1 MMERASAREVWRE
14 TRPLTREVQGL
25 YLAAAASVILS
36 TLITLAA
43 PALVR
48 YAVDHGISKGEMH
61 PVDVAALAI
70 LGLALLKPFVV
81 RAQTLFAATASERFL
96 DRLRG
101 VTFGKLQALPL
112 GFFEEERTG
121 VLISRLTSDVQA
133 LDEFLREALVEVV
146 GSGLQIALTVVV
158 LAILSPVLALVS
170 LVALPVLLVSS
181 WAFHH
186 GAGRAYHA
194 IRDRV
199 AETLTALQE
208 GLSGV
213 RVVQA
218 FRRERRTMEAYKPR
232 SRAQIGAWRRASY
245 VNIRLFTMIPL
256 AQTVALVAVLL
267 TASSLYRSGSITQ
280 GTIVAYVLYLVQ
292 LFDPIARFSEWL
304 GEFRQ
309 GLAALGKVVGLLRAE
324 NAVAERPGAVS
335 LPAEA
340 ALELRDVTFGYD
352 ASEPVVKDV
361 SLEFEAGEHVALVGV
376 TGAGKSTL
384 AKLLTRQYD
393 PQHGAIE
400 LGGVD
405 LRDASI
411 ESLRHRIVMLPQ
423 EGYLFSGTIADNVR
437 LADPDASDEAVR
449 RALDQIGALERFESL
464 PEGLVTDVQTRGVRL
479 SAGERQLV
487 GIARVALAEPA
498 VIVLDEATSSM
509 DPATEAAVERALA
522 AVVEGR
528 TVVVIAHR
536 LSTAER
542 ADRVVVM
549 DDGRVVEVAS
559 HDDLV
564 AQGRRYARLWASW
577 QAGVAAGTA

>member
-14 TRPLTREVQGL
+14 TRHLTRQVQRL
-25 YLAAAASVILS
+25 YIGAAAAVIVS
-36 TLITLAA
+36 TLITLAG
-43 PALVR
+43 PALVK
-48 YAVDHGISKGEMH
+48 YAVDHGITKDDYQ
-61 PVDVAALAI
+61 PLNVAAAAI
-70 LGLALLKPFVV
+70 LVLALLKPLVV
-81 RAQTLFAATASERFL
+81 RAQTLLAATASERFL
-96 DRLRG
+96 NRLR
-101 VTFGKLQALPL
+101 VAAFDKLQGLPL
-112 GFFEEERTG
+112 GFFEQERTG

-146 GSGLQIALTVVV
+146 GSGLQIVLTVVV
-158 LAILSPVLALVS
+158 LAILSPTLALVS
-170 LVALPVLLVSS
+170 LVALPVLIASS

-199 AETLTALQE
+199 AEVLTTLQE

-213 RVVQA
+213 QVIQA
-218 FRRERRTMEAYKPR
+218 FRRERQTIDAYRPR
-232 SRAQIGAWRRASY
+232 SRAQVGAWRRASF

-256 AQTVALVAVLL
+256 AQTIALVAVLL
-267 TASSLYRSGSITQ
+267 VASSLYRDGSITE
-280 GTIVAYVLYLVQ
+280 GTIAAYVLYLVQ

-309 GLAALGKVVGLLRAE
+309 GLAALGKVVGLLQAP
-324 NAVAERPGAVS
+324 NAVTERAGAVD
-335 LPAEA
+335 LPADG
-340 ALELRDVTFGYD
+340 ALDLRDVSFGYE
-352 ASEPVVKDV
+352 AGGRVVKNV
-361 SLEFEAGEHVALVGV
+361 SLQLEAGEHVALVGV

-393 PQHGAIE
+393 PQEGAIT

-405 LRDASI
+405 LRDAKVD
-411 ESLRHRIVMLPQ
+411 SLRHRIVMLPQ
-423 EGYLFSGTIADNVR
+423 EGHLFSGTIADNVR
-437 LADPDASDEAVR
+437 LADPDAPDEAVLH
-449 RALDQIGALERFESL
+449 ALDQIGARDRFESL
-464 PEGLVTDVQTRGVRL
+464 PEGIHTDVQTRGVRL

-487 GIARVALAEPA
+487 GIARVALADPA
-498 VIVLDEATSSM
+498 VIVLDEATSSL

-528 TVVVIAHR
+528 TVIIIAHR

-549 DDGRVVEVAS
+549 DAGRVVEVAS
-559 HDDLV
+559 HDELV
-564 AQGRRYARLWASW
+564 AQGERYASLWASW
-577 QAGVAAGTA
+577 QAGVATA